1 MLEVTGGDVE
11 KLTDTDLRTLVA
23 RLAIAELR
31 AQGCPISA
39 VTAGGNQDA
48 PDGGLDVRVDCPK
61 PLPSADFVPRP
72 ICGFQVKRPD
82 MPAGA
87 IKKEMR
93 PNNVLR
99 PVIAELAVAS
109 GAYIIVSAQGSVS
122 AGPLADRCAA
132 IRNQLHDLPNSSN
145 LTTDFY
151 DRDRLATWINQYPG
165 ITAWVR
171 DQLGKGL
178 SGWSSVYD
186 WYGAAAAKL
195 PPYLLDQTTCLI
207 DERTSVP
214 EHLTIEQGID
224 SIRDILRQPRQC
236 VRLIGLSGVGKTRL
250 VHALFEDGVGQAPLD
265 PSSALYTDYSQET
278 VPSARDMARQLVI
291 EQQTAILIVD
301 NCNPTTHT
309 ELAHIC
315 SASGSKASLITIE
328 YDVRDDEPERTH
340 VFRLQSASLGLVEQ
354 WLEQT
359 YPDVTFTDRSTISRF
374 SDGNFRVARVLAETV
389 GKGKTLGNLKSR
401 ELFNRIFQ
409 QRNEPDSSLLSTA
422 RALALLYSIDG
433 ENTSPEGELAFVAR
447 LCHVTIQTLYETL
460 ATLRQRG
467 IAQGRGRWRAILP
480 HAIANHLAS
489 AALESIPPHDMDQF
503 AASISPRMQRS
514 FSRRLGYLH
523 ENSAATE
530 TVKRWLRPDGPLGD
544 LMVRSEHG
552 LRIISNIAPA
562 APEAVLER
570 IKCNIDDL
578 ASSAA
583 LRLYSD
589 EKFRWVRLLKSL
601 AYDSVTFDEA
611 TTLLGRFA
619 AIETGKTK
627 NNEAQ
632 RIFAEL
638 FHLSLSGTQAL
649 PEQRRSLIRKF
660 ATSDEPYSMVCA
672 EIALVALLK
681 GSHFSSSD
689 NFDFGSRSRNWGWR
703 PETYGDVWS
712 WRNAAIDLAVELSP
726 LIPTVRAHLASVARE
741 LWRVPACRAALERA
755 ANSFLAES
763 PWIEGWISLRA
774 MLNVQSHNMAE
785 DDQKRLALLVTR
797 LKPADLLNQARAMI
811 FVPGITWDV
820 ANDLLDNTSIKTR
833 LDSASTGAKKIGAR
847 LARDPNVRD
856 TFLREL
862 VIAQHAPNA
871 FECGTGLVEG
881 TDDLEA
887 IWQEL
892 VESDFISSQHGMKT
906 LGGFILGA
914 HLRDA
919 PFAENALNSLISSPS
934 LAKKL
939 PTLQAYVAIDVDGIA
954 RLRRAIGEG
963 TVTSSDCYG
972 IANGNVRDAPPAE
985 FEILLLD
992 ISRLSGG
999 IETALHILHLYFRS
1013 ISKPQTH
1020 CVPNLIELGRQ
1031 LLCGLSFSE
1040 SKVVKST
1047 SVRELIRICFSEK
1060 EGETAFRS
1068 MCGQIRAALTVV
1080 DFSEDF
1086 DAVLQAIFKAKPL
1099 IALDELLLSELMRN
1113 EYYVFEAELGLGAQI
1128 QALKAPLLLE
1138 WAQIDPYKR
1147 FQMLGRAVSLF
1158 TPREIEDGNAISG
1171 LFMELLSHAPDRVA
1185 FLGDTESRVRPWRW
1199 GRSLVEVL
1207 VQRRSAISRLEIPL
1221 DEGVSQWVQKSLR
1234 EIDKWIKVE
1243 RGREQIT
1250 EQSFE

>member
-72 ICGFQVKRPD
+72 ICGFQVKKPD

-87 IKKEMR
+87 IRKEMR

-122 AGPLADRCAA
+122 ARRLADRCAA

-171 DQLGKGL
+171 EQLERGL
-178 SGWSSVYD
+178 SGWSSIYD
-186 WYGAAAAKL
+186 WHGAAAAKS
-195 PPYLLDQTTCLI
+195 PPYLFDQTTCLI
-207 DERTSVP
+207 DERTSDP
-214 EHLTIEQGID
+214 EHLTIDQGIE
-224 SIRDILRQPRQC
+224 SIREVLRKPGQC

-291 EQQTAILIVD
+291 QQQTAILIVD

-340 VFRLQSASLGLVEQ
+340 VFRLQSASLRLVEQ

-359 YPDVTFTDRSTISRF
+359 FPNVTLTDRSTISRF
-374 SDGNFRVARVLAETV
+374 SDGNFRVARALAETV

-401 ELFNRIFQ
+401 DLFDRIFQ

-447 LCHVTIQTLYETL
+447 LRHVPIQTLYEAL

-489 AALESIPPHDMDQF
+489 AALESIPPSDMDQF

-523 ENSAATE
+523 ESSAVIAM
-530 TVKRWLRPDGPLGD
+530 VKRWLRPDGPLHNLLARGED
-544 LMVRSEHG
+544 G
-552 LRIISNIAPA
+552 LQIISNIAPA
-562 APEAVLER
+562 APEAVLDR
-570 IKCNIDDL
+570 IKYEIDDL
-578 ASSAA
+578 ARDVA
-583 LRLYSD
+583 LRPYSD

-601 AYDSVTFDEA
+601 AYDPATFDDA
-611 TTLLGRFA
+611 ATLLSRFA
-619 AIETGKTK
+619 ALETGKTRD
-627 NNEAQ
+627 NEA
-632 RIFAEL
+632 RRVFAEL
-638 FHLSLSGTQAL
+638 FHLSLSGTKAL
-649 PEQRRSLIRKF
+649 PEQRRKLVRKF
-660 ATSDEPYSMVCA
+660 ASSGEPRLMVCA

-755 ANSFLAES
+755 ATSFLAER

-820 ANDLLDNTSIKTR
+820 ADDLLDNTSIKTR

-871 FECGTGLVEG
+871 FECGTGLAEG

-985 FEILLLD
+985 FEMLLRD
-992 ISRLSGG
+992 IARLSEGG
-999 IETALHILHLYFRS
+999 KTALNILHLYFRT
-1013 ISKPQTH
+1013 INEVQLH
-1020 CVPNLIELGRQ
+1020 RVPNLIKLGCQ
-1031 LLCGLSFSE
+1031 LLCSLSFSE
-1040 SKVVKST
+1040 SEIRRST
-1047 SVRELIRICFSEK
+1047 SIRELIRICFSEK
-1060 EGETAFRS
+1060 GEETAFRA
-1068 MCGQIRAALTVV
+1068 MCGQIRAALAVS

-1086 DAVLQAIFKAKPL
+1086 AAVLQAVFKANPL
-1099 IALDELLLSELMRN
+1099 IALDEFLLSELMDDDIC
-1113 EYYVFEAELGLGAQI
+1113 VLDAELGLGAQI
-1128 QALKAPLLLE
+1128 QALKASLLLG
-1138 WAQIDPYKR
+1138 WAQLDPHRR
-1147 FQMLGRAVSLF
+1147 FQRLGQAVSFF
-1158 TPREIEDGNAISG
+1158 TPREVEDGNAISP
-1171 LFMELLSHAPDRVA
+1171 LFMELLSHAPDRCA
-1185 FLGDTESRVRPWRW
+1185 FLGDIESRVRPWRW
-1199 GRSLVEVL
+1199 RGSMVEAL
-1207 VQRRSAISRLEIPL
+1207 VQRRSAINQLEIPL
-1221 DEGVSQWVQKSLR
+1221 DQGVSQWVQKALR
-1234 EIDKWIKVE
+1234 EMDQWIEIE
-1243 RGREQIT
+1243 RGREQIA